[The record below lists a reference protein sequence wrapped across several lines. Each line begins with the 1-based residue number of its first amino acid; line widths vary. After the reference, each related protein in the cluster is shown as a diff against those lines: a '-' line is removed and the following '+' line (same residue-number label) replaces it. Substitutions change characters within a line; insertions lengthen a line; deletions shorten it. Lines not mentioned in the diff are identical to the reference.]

1 MPARDGYAG
10 YRAVM
15 DEHETSF
22 ETIPA
27 REFLAADR
35 SGDWRV
41 VGDGAWAH
49 YQTPSL
55 DASVRLVA
63 AVAALP
69 GFAGHRPAI
78 DIRTEGVWFRLL
90 TANGSWFGMSSL
102 DVELAAAISAEARAQ
117 GLTSDPAAVQSLL
130 VVVGA
135 TSRAAVMPFWEALLG
150 YEPRP
155 DSADQDLQ
163 DPHDRG
169 PAVWFEEVEE
179 PDPHRNQLHVAAWI
193 APELAEA
200 RVAAALA
207 AGGRIVRDA
216 EAPAWWLLA
225 DPEGNEAD
233 IATITHRD

>member
-1 MPARDGYAG
+1 MS
-10 YRAVM
+10 
-15 DEHETSF
+15 EHERSID
-22 ETIPA
+22 TIPA

-35 SGDWRV
+35 TGDWRV
-41 VGDGAWAH
+41 VGDGAWAF
-49 YQTPSL
+49 YPTPSL

-63 AVAALP
+63 AVAAIP
-69 GFAGHRPAI
+69 GFAAHRPAI
-78 DIRTEGVWFRLL
+78 DIRADGVSVRLL
-90 TANGSWFGMSSL
+90 TLTESWFGMSTL
-102 DVELAAAISAEARAQ
+102 DVELAAAISAVARDQ
-117 GLTSDPAAVQSLL
+117 GLAAEPAAVQSLL
-130 VVVGA
+130 VIVGA
-135 TSRAAVMPFWEALLG
+135 TSRAAVMPFWQALLG

-155 DSADQDLQ
+155 DSPDQDLV

-179 PDPHRNQLHVAAWI
+179 PGPHRNQLHVAAWI

-216 EAPAWWLLA
+216 EAPAGWLLA

-233 IATITHRD
+233 IATILTRD